1 MKLILSAALFTV
13 VGTFSYSI
21 MSSVKGKA
29 NTGIIFFASKALFF
43 FFGFQGVLIS
53 TSSLPFFLRSPTSSL
68 H

>member
-1 MKLILSAALFTV
+1 MKFILSAALFTV

-29 NTGIIFFASKALFF
+29 NTGMIYFASKALF

-53 TSSLPFFLRSPTSSL
+53 TSSLPLFLRSLTSSIL
-68 H
+68 